1 MGTSVVRE
9 ERVRLLEE
17 LLASLEERLD
27 EARRKRDGV
36 VANLIIDRMTRIES
50 EISVLQ
56 GGKHSVQHA

>member
-27 EARRKRDGV
+27 EARRKRDAV
-36 VANLIIDRMTRIES
+36 VANLIIDRMTKIES

>member
-1 MGTSVVRE
+1 MGTSVVRD

-27 EARRKRDGV
+27 EARSKRDSV
-36 VANLIIDRMTRIES
+36 VANLIIDRMAKIES

-56 GGKHSVQHA
+56 SGKYRAQRA